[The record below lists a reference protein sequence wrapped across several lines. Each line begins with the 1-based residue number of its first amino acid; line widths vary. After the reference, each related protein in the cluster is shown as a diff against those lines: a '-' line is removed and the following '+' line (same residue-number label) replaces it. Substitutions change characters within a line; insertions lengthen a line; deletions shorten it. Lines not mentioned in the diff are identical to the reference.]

1 MHNLSYYTLF
11 SNDVRLELDKLYAW
25 QIQGIHVN
33 QVAVATV
40 LTNENHVTV
49 LPLEILQKLLI

>member
-25 QIQGIHVN
+25 QIQGTHVN

-40 LTNENHVTV
+40 LTNENNVTV